1 MGIATLIDPRF
12 KTVVLLLCFEDL
24 LGTTGQG
31 CEDKVLDVKNLLAD
45 LMREYHEEED
55 VGNNDSAAPSDGKC

>member
-1 MGIATLIDPRF
+1 
-12 KTVVLLLCFEDL
+12 VLLLCFEDL
-24 LGTTGQG
+24 LGTTGQE

-55 VGNNDSAAPSDGKC
+55 VGNKNSDSAAPSDDNC